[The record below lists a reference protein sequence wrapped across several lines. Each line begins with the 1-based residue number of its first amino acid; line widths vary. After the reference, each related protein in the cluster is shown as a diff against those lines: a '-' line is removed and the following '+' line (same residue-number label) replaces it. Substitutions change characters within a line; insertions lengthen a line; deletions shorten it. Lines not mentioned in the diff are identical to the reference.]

1 MPLQL
6 VVRNLHKAYSA
17 GLGRCRARVQVLCGV
32 SFAVGAGERL
42 AIVGAPACGKT
53 TLLHCLAGLRLPDAG
68 SIRWMC
74 HTGHWGPHEICTRP
88 SELAAAGTEPL
99 LIDLSEA
106 EHSLVDWSECL
117 RQRAALPAGWILV
130 ARRLGPL
137 THLCH
142 GVALLE
148 GGVLRP
154 RGRLHTIRRVAE
166 PAQPSP

>member
-1 MPLQL
+1 MPSQL
-6 VVRNLHKAYSA
+6 VVRNLYKAYVA
-17 GLGRCRARVQVLCGV
+17 GLGRCQARVQVLRGV
-32 SFAVGAGERL
+32 SFVVGAGERL
-42 AIVGAPACGKT
+42 AVVGAPACGKT
-53 TLLHCLAGLRLPDAG
+53 TLLHCLAGLRRPDAG
-68 SIRWMC
+68 SIRWARPL
-74 HTGHWGPHEICTRP
+74 GHRGARDVCTCP
-88 SELAAAGTEPL
+88 NDLAAAAAEPL

-106 EHSLVDWSECL
+106 EHSIVDWSECL

-154 RGRLHTIRRVAE
+154 QGRSDDTRRVAE
-166 PAQPSP
+166 PAHRAT